1 MSSALTHRRTGMAEL
16 LQTAFQL
23 RRQLLVTILRY
34 TAPRPCMPLTPFSST
49 LPGLALL
56 LFDGRLGSVSSSSI
70 KGGSRRVCTCIRPL
84 IHCSQQPA
92 EVAVGQSAQ
101 QHDRLCRTAHPQL
114 VAALG

>member
-1 MSSALTHRRTGMAEL
+1 MSEL
-16 LQTAFQL
+16 LHTAFQL
-23 RRQLLVTILRY
+23 RRQLRVTVVRY
-34 TAPRPCMPLTPFSST
+34 TAPPPYVPLTSFSST

-56 LFDGRLGSVSSSSI
+56 LLDGRLGSVSSSSI

-84 IHCSQQPA
+84 IDRGQQLA
-92 EVAVGQSAQ
+92 EVTVGQSAQ